1 MASINLTQTVYNITS
16 LRDATVTIYFELSD
30 DIDELLDVKLRF
42 NNGDNFKNNIS
53 FTNNS
58 ATFNIRSVK
67 NGNYTCILK
76 IRFMIYLLLEN
87 GETLCTEDTQSIELD
102 LPKV

>member
-1 MASINLTQTVYNITS
+1 M
-16 LRDATVTIYFELSD
+16 TIYFELSD
-30 DIDELLDVKLRF
+30 DIDELLDVKLSF
-42 NNGDNFKNNIS
+42 NNGENFKNNIS

>member
-30 DIDELLDVKLRF
+30 DIDELLDVKLSF
-42 NNGDNFKNNIS
+42 NNGENFKNNIS

-87 GETLCTEDTQSIELD
+87 GETLCTEDTQNIELD

>member
-16 LRDATVTIYFELSD
+16 LKDATMTIYFELSD
-30 DIDELLDVKLRF
+30 DIDELLDVKLSF
-42 NNGDNFKNNIS
+42 NNGESFKNNVS

-87 GETLCTEDTQSIELD
+87 GEILYTEDTQSIELD

>member
-16 LRDATVTIYFELSD
+16 LKDATVTIYFELSN
-30 DIDELLDVKLRF
+30 DIDEILDVKLRF
-42 NNGDNFKNNIS
+42 NNGESFKNNVS

>member
-16 LRDATVTIYFELSD
+16 LKDATVTIYFELSD
-30 DIDELLDVKLRF
+30 DIDELLDVKLSF
-42 NNGDNFKNNIS
+42 NNGENFRNNVS

-58 ATFNIRSVK
+58 AIFNIRSVR
-67 NGNYTCILK
+67 NGNYTCVLK

-87 GETLCTEDTQSIELD
+87 GETLYTEDSQSIELD